1 MKNKLKSFLIG
12 SVKLTNS
19 VILPLKKRTD
29 LRLIITKIND
39 GYNSDYF
46 NIKEKY
52 KNLEVLET
60 NNINGSLVIKKLKK
74 LKLDIGF
81 CVGWNQIIDDKVFSI
96 PERGI
101 IGHHP
106 SLLPYNRGKHPIIW
120 AFFLGLKETGSTFFK
135 IKKGIDNGEIVNQK
149 KISIIKNKDVGS
161 LYKKIE
167 KVTKEQINEIITCIE
182 TNSMKFKSQKISKG
196 NYWRK
201 RDDLDSKIDFR
212 MNSLTIEKLIKA
224 LTYPYVG
231 AHILI
236 NKKKYSIFKCK
247 VLKKLNIFNNIE
259 PGKVLKQTK
268 KYLIVKSYDGQVKL
282 FVENINFKVKYIK

>member
-29 LRLIITKIND
+29 LKLIITKIDN

-60 NNINGSLVIKKLKK
+60 NNINSSLVIKKLKK

-149 KISIIKNKDVGS
+149 KISIVKNKDVGS

-201 RDDLDSKIDFR
+201 RNDFDSKIDFR
-212 MNSLTIEKLIKA
+212 MNSATVERLVKA
-224 LTYPYVG
+224 LTHPYIG
-231 AHILI
+231 AHVLI
-236 NKKKYSIFKCK
+236 NNKKYHIFKCR
-247 VLKKLNIFNNIE
+247 VLKGPNKLNNIE
-259 PGKVLKQTK
+259 PGKVLKQTNR
-268 KYLIVKSYDGQVKL
+268 YLTVKTYDGIIKL
-282 FVENINFKVKYIK
+282 FVKNINYKIKYIK